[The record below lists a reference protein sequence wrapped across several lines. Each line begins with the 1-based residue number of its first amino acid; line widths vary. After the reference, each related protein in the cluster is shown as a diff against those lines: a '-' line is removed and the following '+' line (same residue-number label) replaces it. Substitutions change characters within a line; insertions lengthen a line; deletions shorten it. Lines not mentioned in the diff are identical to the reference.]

1 MIYQNKAEFIGGLKN
16 ALSRYEI
23 AGIQEIVQDFEQH
36 FSDGAAAGETEQQV
50 CEKLGD
56 PEEIAK
62 QYISEQASPDQTSSE
77 QTSSRQTIA
86 QPASD
91 GFGSEP
97 YGSKPQMPPP
107 YNGTQNN
114 SPDAGKIVGI
124 ICVDLLIFSW
134 AIPALL
140 SLILGLC
147 SLTLGLGFG
156 GIGVFIGGA
165 VTSIV
170 SVEWITATISP
181 LSTILL
187 GVVMIS
193 GAALLVL
200 LCIKASIGFINVILR
215 IINWHSRA
223 IAGRSVCTYI
233 GKKKADGAAA

>member
-62 QYISEQASPDQTSSE
+62 QYISEQMSSE
-77 QTSSRQTIA
+77 QAVTNRPQS
-86 QPASD
+86 ASD
-91 GFGSEP
+91 GFGSEPFGSEP

-107 YNGTQNN
+107 YNGAQNN

-147 SLTLGLGFG
+147 SLTLGIGFG

-170 SVEWITATISP
+170 SVEWITASISP
-181 LSTILL
+181 LSTTLL

-200 LCIKASIGFINVILR
+200 LSIKASIGFINVILR